1 MQAISTRPFSVCYT
15 GSDIQCTCRMRS
27 GDDIKIPPERRGF
40 GDVWLIPRA
49 SLTLSAFWREISNTQ
64 SHCRKQSLV
73 AKLEILGYSSMMT
86 QHVLAHK
93 LVISSQLPKSSLEFL
108 MKPKESAKC
117 LQIFVSGGVWAQ
129 DCLV

>member
-49 SLTLSAFWREISNTQ
+49 SLTLSAFWREISKTISGCKIGN
-64 SHCRKQSLV
+64 SVL
-73 AKLEILGYSSMMT
+73 L
-86 QHVLAHK
+86 QHDDTAC
-93 LVISSQLPKSSLEFL
+93 F
-108 MKPKESAKC
+108 
-117 LQIFVSGGVWAQ
+117 GT
-129 DCLV
+129 